1 MIHISKYSYFNL
13 RAIISKIKNKGPATL
28 VIDNLIYLT
37 YFLGIATTN
46 KIAKEYAEN
55 DHKAQ
60 MTTISNVLGLS
71 LAMGL
76 IITFL
81 VFVFGEQM
89 ITKMVLDEK
98 TILSM
103 DKQTMVRNLSLI
115 SSAFE
120 YAKIR
125 SVVAPLAI
133 MGIMAQSAALAS
145 LDTFTP
151 FLAVIVAS
159 ITNIIGD
166 YVLCIKP
173 FQWGIRGAAIAT
185 ASASTAGS
193 LTLLLKT
200 RRRVKKLEKLQ
211 LKKEQAVVQV
221 PVSDAKQKTDNE
233 LYIPLVSLPGKKEF
247 NQLIRLAGPIFFV
260 IMGKLICYSSMTI
273 KVTPF
278 GIIPLACHNIM
289 MRIFF
294 FCCTFGDSLSQGAQ
308 TFLPQVIYSG
318 RNVQNSEKDK
328 SNNVTS
334 KKSDYKIMSSGKG
347 KTLLSSIQNKLS
359 SLRMKDKERSPVVT
373 LLFRLSVVAAL
384 VSLTISNA
392 ATYVLG
398 KKTSIFTSDA
408 SISALISKH
417 CKWIGFSIILH
428 PFIMLNEG
436 NIIAKRDLKF
446 LVSSYLFN
454 ILALLV
460 QLNFF
465 CFEFVDVLKSLFFFQ
480 VTRFILFGSRVVQTT
495 ILKEEFDGDNVNG
508 EKA

>member
-347 KTLLSSIQNKLS
+347 KTLLSNIQNKLS

-495 ILKEEFDGDNVNG
+495 ILKEESDGDNVNG
-508 EKA
+508 KKA